1 MKLESLI
8 WRRVNGDGFRRKIW
22 AFSGMMCL
30 VASTGYSSITVEEAF
45 LENYCYECHDEDSK
59 KGSLNLVE
67 LMRNPAAD
75 SIHYDLWVKVFDRVD
90 SHEMPPKK
98 KDAPTGDERAAFLR
112 GLNRGLIEISKKH
125 RKSEG
130 RSPLRRLNR
139 VEYENTLRDLLG
151 IGVKVQ
157 HLLPEDNIVDGFD
170 NVGKGL
176 DTSATHLVR
185 YQEAAELALEATY
198 PPRILDGKV
207 EAPKIR
213 LTGREYLEGR
223 QAVHRKGIDPYSKL
237 IGDSFVYGAQLYK
250 HGSVQTPRAKVAG
263 RYVIRASFK
272 AMNSKVPIPVDI
284 GRISTD
290 RFGHEKLEHLLDIRD
305 AQPDKSQVVEVS
317 AYLPAGESIY
327 LSPRTLTLFRNLK
340 KDDDGK
346 PILPDFSEPFLV
358 VDWIELEGPIG
369 GGVGYPEFFGNWP
382 RFPHRFLED
391 KFIVSNF
398 FEEASKTYNSSA
410 ARKVLIEGLENK
422 KMYGFHRMNPNEF
435 RKPHNRLRLLVQK
448 PKEEAVK
455 LISSFLPKAY
465 RGQPS
470 PEMVQYYIDKATTQL
485 EAGGHLDEV
494 LLKIYKEIL
503 CSPRF
508 LFRYEKPGKLNG
520 FEVAS
525 RLSYF
530 LWSSMPD
537 DELLRF
543 ASNDQLLDRKVL
555 KSQVERMLKDPKADR
570 FVDRFTGQWLDLYK
584 FHDMKPDRVY
594 SEFDEALAWSLPAE
608 TRQFF
613 SEVLEKDLPVT
624 DFIHSDWAMLNGRLA
639 RHYGIEGIQGMDLRK
654 VKLPASSQRGGLLT
668 QGSILKL
675 TTNATY
681 TSPIKR
687 GVWVLDRLIG
697 QPPSP
702 PPPDVE
708 AIEPDIRGAVTI
720 REQIQKHKAIPSCAT
735 CHNKIDYH
743 GLTLENYD
751 VVGGWRDRYRVAKG
765 GKGIDRVELANYPKK
780 MVYLAKPVEPYGE
793 TARGEAFADIHEYK
807 NILLKDPDQIARN
820 LAEKLTIYSTGAKV
834 EFADRVEI
842 ERIVEKTRSQK
853 HGLRSI
859 LHEVVQSDLFL
870 YK

>member
-1 MKLESLI
+1 
-8 WRRVNGDGFRRKIW
+8 
-22 AFSGMMCL
+22 
-30 VASTGYSSITVEEAF
+30 
-45 LENYCYECHDEDSK
+45 
-59 KGSLNLVE
+59 
-67 LMRNPAAD
+67 
-75 SIHYDLWVKVFDRVD
+75 
-90 SHEMPPKK
+90 
-98 KDAPTGDERAAFLR
+98 
-112 GLNRGLIEISKKH
+112 
-125 RKSEG
+125 
-130 RSPLRRLNR
+130 
-139 VEYENTLRDLLG
+139 
-151 IGVKVQ
+151 
-157 HLLPEDNIVDGFD
+157 
-170 NVGKGL
+170 
-176 DTSATHLVR
+176 
-185 YQEAAELALEATY
+185 
-198 PPRILDGKV
+198 
-207 EAPKIR
+207 
-213 LTGREYLEGR
+213 
-223 QAVHRKGIDPYSKL
+223 
-237 IGDSFVYGAQLYK
+237 
-250 HGSVQTPRAKVAG
+250 
-263 RYVIRASFK
+263 
-272 AMNSKVPIPVDI
+272 
-284 GRISTD
+284 
-290 RFGHEKLEHLLDIRD
+290 
-305 AQPDKSQVVEVS
+305 
-317 AYLPAGESIY
+317 
-327 LSPRTLTLFRNLK
+327 
-340 KDDDGK
+340 
-346 PILPDFSEPFLV
+346 
-358 VDWIELEGPIG
+358 
-369 GGVGYPEFFGNWP
+369 
-382 RFPHRFLED
+382 
-391 KFIVSNF
+391 
-398 FEEASKTYNSSA
+398 
-410 ARKVLIEGLENK
+410 
-422 KMYGFHRMNPNEF
+422 
-435 RKPHNRLRLLVQK
+435 
-448 PKEEAVK
+448 
-455 LISSFLPKAY
+455 
-465 RGQPS
+465 
-470 PEMVQYYIDKATTQL
+470 
-485 EAGGHLDEV
+485 
-494 LLKIYKEIL
+494 
-503 CSPRF
+503 
-508 LFRYEKPGKLNG
+508 
-520 FEVAS
+520 
-525 RLSYF
+525 
-530 LWSSMPD
+530 MPD

-743 GLTLENYD
+743 GLPLENYD